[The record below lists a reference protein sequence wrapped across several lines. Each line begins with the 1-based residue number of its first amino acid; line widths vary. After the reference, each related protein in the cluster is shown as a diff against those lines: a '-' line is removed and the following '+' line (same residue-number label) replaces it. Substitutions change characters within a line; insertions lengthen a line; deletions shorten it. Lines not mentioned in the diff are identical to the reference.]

1 MEIWGIDGT
10 KKLVVGTWLGRA
22 RLEYQ
27 STRALSA
34 SSLSAML
41 AQRLITSHA
50 SRDTAFAAFTS
61 SLDDEERLGL
71 LADFAARARRPDG
84 AAAALLRAL
93 LASPALRLTAAREAV
108 RLMHMEKLSGKSA
121 VLCLSELRIA
131 VLRYWECRGKALSS
145 GYPGDETNRFGPH
158 ALQRLDDLLLLCED
172 LLAILLPADSTDA
185 ESGRGGSRAN
195 GAIGADDTP
204 VSSSLPTSHHR
215 PNRSG
220 WGDGSLSAIQLLPTV
235 MHAADAVHAEL
246 APGEAEPSVD
256 DPLAQSPLQLLSSAE
271 AAREA
276 STAAQE
282 PPSAQLIARLLT
294 TRWDVHCALPVL
306 TALEDVAMTR
316 AQRAALRARLDAF
329 LIQPTERRGC
339 SSSSSPTAAVAAHQQ
354 LVSSI
359 RAQLLGIAKHILAH
373 ADRASLQ
380 AAGSRAVG
388 SAAASEWRATRTHMA
403 SSALPTCV
411 SPRQHVGSG
420 GGDAALATDEAS
432 EWLALILRVASLI
445 LPAELPELLW
455 LVESSLRHSPAL
467 RAALFGEL
475 RRSTVQLIMGG
486 GTDGSSAQSGTHG
499 AGGASVSGR
508 GVSQLDATGDGS
520 NERVDAIYAG
530 HMARLAVLM
539 LLLQRTAQPPAL
551 MDALQAHLG
560 AAAAAIATAT
570 MPSGCESEVTFARN
584 GWVALQRLLRG
595 LVCMPALSSRTEA
608 VLDLAYSLCEAT
620 NDPLGG
626 ALTATLGVFA
636 AGSLCHDD
644 TSAGE
649 GRRND
654 SEYRSSYRDVTAT
667 LITARGRRNGS
678 CSAPHAGG
686 VLLLALFGSVA
697 ESRPQILSYMF
708 DALAQEDT
716 SASQRA
722 LWYVISLKST
732 DASTCTHLLVV
743 PASAPCNMPTFTPL
757 NPILPP

>member
-1 MEIWGIDGT
+1 MEP
-10 KKLVVGTWLGRA
+10 KELVVGTLAVRGRA
-22 RLEYQ
+22 LGV
-27 STRALSA
+27 SIDARALSA

-50 SRDTAFAAFTS
+50 SRDVAFAAFTS

-93 LASPALRLTAAREAV
+93 LASPALRLTAAREAL

-131 VLRYWECRGKALSS
+131 VLRYWECRGKALSG
-145 GYPGDETNRFGPH
+145 GYPGDETNRFDPH

-185 ESGRGGSRAN
+185 ESGRDGSRAN

-246 APGEAEPSVD
+246 SPGEAEPSVD
-256 DPLAQSPLQLLSSAE
+256 DPLAQTPLQLLSSAE
-271 AAREA
+271 AAREV
-276 STAAQE
+276 STAGQE

-316 AQRAALRARLDAF
+316 AQRAALRARLHAF
-329 LIQPTERRGC
+329 LIQPTQRRAGGC

-388 SAAASEWRATRTHMA
+388 SAAASEWRATRAHVA

-467 RAALFGEL
+467 RAALFCEL
-475 RRSTVQLIMGG
+475 RRSTAQLIMGG
-486 GTDGSSAQSGTHG
+486 GTDGSSTQSVTHG
-499 AGGASVSGR
+499 TGGASVSGR
-508 GVSQLDATGDGS
+508 GVSQLDATSDGS
-520 NERVDAIYAG
+520 NERVDAIYAE

-570 MPSGCESEVTFARN
+570 MPSGCESEVAFARN

-620 NDPLGG
+620 SDLLGG
-626 ALTATLGVFA
+626 ALTETLGVFA
-636 AGSLCHDD
+636 AGSLCHDN

-667 LITARGRRNGS
+667 FITARGRRRGS

-722 LWYVISLKST
+722 LWYVISLKRT

-743 PASAPCNMPTFTPL
+743 PASAPCNVPIFTPL